1 MYWTEN
7 ANPFDELHS
16 LQREMNRLFNG
27 YDERTTLSR
36 FPALNIW
43 GDQEKMVVT
52 AELPGMEPEN
62 IDIQVV
68 ENQLTLKGERPSDEP
83 AEDAVCHRCERDAGT
98 FTRTI
103 RLPFAI
109 ESDKVTATYTNG
121 ILTLTLPRLEASKP
135 KQIEINVG

>member
-7 ANPFDELHS
+7 ANPFDELHA

>member
-7 ANPFDELHS
+7 TNPFDELHT

-36 FPALNIW
+36 FPSLNIW

-52 AELPGMEPEN
+52 AELPGMKPKD

-68 ENQLTLKGERPSDEP
+68 ENQLTLKGERSSDQP
-83 AEDAVCHRCERDAGT
+83 AEDAVCHRCERNAGT
-98 FTRTI
+98 FTRTV

-135 KQIEINVG
+135 KQIEINVA

>member
-1 MYWTEN
+1 MYWIEN
-7 ANPFDELHS
+7 TNPFDEFHT
-16 LQREMNRLFNG
+16 LQREMNRLFDG

-36 FPALNIW
+36 FPALNIR

-52 AELPGMEPEN
+52 AELPGMKPKD

-68 ENQLTLKGERPSDEP
+68 ENQLTLKGERSSDQP
-83 AEDAVCHRCERDAGT
+83 AEDAVCHRCERNAGT
-98 FTRTI
+98 FTRTV

-109 ESDKVTATYTNG
+109 ESDKVTATYING

-135 KQIEINVG
+135 KQIEINVA

>member
-62 IDIQVV
+62 IDIHVV

>member
-98 FTRTI
+98 FTRTV

-135 KQIEINVG
+135 NQIENNVG